1 MSEERIAKIFEEN
14 TVNDLSYFLKKRHR
28 LNITN
33 QWLNYSF
40 NFLQGFSILMVSVG
54 QAYQYPSLV
63 WTGAGMNTLSTIFHV
78 LENSNK
84 KIQKSLYNNIKQIKL
99 GSYIDEATFEMD
111 KQSEAKTPVA
121 QPRLWETEQNNL
133 SLSNIKQFNI

>member
-1 MSEERIAKIFEEN
+1 MTEEKILKIFEEN
-14 TVNDLSYFLKKRHR
+14 TLNDLSYFLKKRHR

-40 NFLQGFSILMVSVG
+40 NLLQGFSILIVAIG
-54 QAYQYPSLV
+54 QAYQFPSLV

-78 LENSNK
+78 WETSNK

-99 GSYIDEATFEMD
+99 GSYIDESAVEMD
-111 KQSEAKTPVA
+111 DLSKQSEPKTPSVSVLGS
-121 QPRLWETEQNNL
+121 QMGTL
-133 SLSNIKQFNI
+133 SDLI

>member
-54 QAYQYPSLV
+54 QAYQYPSIV
-63 WTGAGMNTLSTIFHV
+63 WGGAGMNTLSTIFHV
-78 LENSNK
+78 WENSNK
-84 KIQKSLYNNIKQIKL
+84 KIQKSLYNNIKQIKA
-99 GSYIDEATFEMD
+99 GYYIDESIIEMD
-111 KQSEAKTPVA
+111 NQSKQSESKMPI
-121 QPRLWETEQNNL
+121 P
-133 SLSNIKQFNI
+133 SLDNIKQFNI

>member
-1 MSEERIAKIFEEN
+1 MNNITTEERILKIFDEN
-14 TVNDLSYFLKKRHR
+14 TLNDLSYFLKKRRR

-40 NFLQGFSILMVSVG
+40 NLLQGFSILMVAIG

-63 WTGAGMNTLSTIFHV
+63 WTGAGMNTLSTIFHIW
-78 LENSNK
+78 ENSNK

-99 GSYIDEATFEMD
+99 GSYIDESVIEMD
-111 KQSEAKTPVA
+111 NLSKQSEPKTPSVSVA
-121 QPRLWETEQNNL
+121 T
-133 SLSNIKQFNI
+133 LSNLI

>member
-1 MSEERIAKIFEEN
+1 MNNITTEERIVKIFEEN

-40 NFLQGFSILMVSVG
+40 NLLQGFSILIVAIG

-78 LENSNK
+78 WENSNK
-84 KIQKSLYNNIKQIKL
+84 KIQKSLYNNIKQIKS
-99 GSYIDEATFEMD
+99 GSYIDESIIEMD
-111 KQSEAKTPVA
+111 TLSKHSESKTPTA
-121 QPRLWETEQNNL
+121 
-133 SLSNIKQFNI
+133 SLANIKQFNI